1 MTDATKPAYGMV
13 QINITSMDEF
23 MERYAQHVFPILDAW
38 GVEMIAGSPTPT
50 TKEGSFSGNWAAVLR
65 FPSMEVAEA
74 CTHRRITSPSKT
86 CASTSSLTQEA
97 WSSSKVAD
105 PTAGCSGRG
114 IVR

>member
-1 MTDATKPAYGMV
+1 VSDDPKPVYGMV
-13 QINITSMDEF
+13 QLNIKDPADF

-74 CTHRRITSPSKT
+74 WYASADYEPYKNLRIDELTDFG
-86 CASTSSLTQEA
+86 SLVFVE
-97 WSSSKVAD
+97 
-105 PTAGCSGRG
+105 GR
-114 IVR
+114 